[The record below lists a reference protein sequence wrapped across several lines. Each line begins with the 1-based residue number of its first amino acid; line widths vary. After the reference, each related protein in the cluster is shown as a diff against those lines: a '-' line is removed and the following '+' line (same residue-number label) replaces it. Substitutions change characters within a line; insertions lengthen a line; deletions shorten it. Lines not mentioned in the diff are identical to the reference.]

1 MQSHTRIIKVLV
13 SLWFRRSYM
22 HVLQSDTN
30 VGTGTLVLQ
39 GRFAMLK
46 ALMVAVLSAAFIVT
60 ADAKSEKQTGTII
73 KVDDAAKTFICQW
86 GRKDITYKTTD
97 KTVVRAGGK
106 DGTLSDLKEGAR
118 VTILYHTVDKDRV
131 ADRVTVEKR

>member
-1 MQSHTRIIKVLV
+1 
-13 SLWFRRSYM
+13 
-22 HVLQSDTN
+22 
-30 VGTGTLVLQ
+30 
-39 GRFAMLK
+39 MLK

-97 KTVVRAGGK
+97 KTIFRAGGK
-106 DGTLSDLKEGAR
+106 DGTLSDLKEGGR
-118 VTILYHTVDKDRV
+118 VTILYHTVDKERV

>member
-1 MQSHTRIIKVLV
+1 
-13 SLWFRRSYM
+13 
-22 HVLQSDTN
+22 
-30 VGTGTLVLQ
+30 
-39 GRFAMLK
+39 MLK

-73 KVDDAAKTFICQW
+73 MVDQAAKTFICQW

-97 KTVVRAGGK
+97 KTVFKVGGK
-106 DGTLSDLKEGAR
+106 DAALSDLKDGSR
-118 VTILYHTVDKDRV
+118 VTILYRTVDKDRI

>member
-1 MQSHTRIIKVLV
+1 
-13 SLWFRRSYM
+13 
-22 HVLQSDTN
+22 
-30 VGTGTLVLQ
+30 
-39 GRFAMLK
+39 MLK
-46 ALMVAVLSAAFIVT
+46 ALMVAVLSAAFMVT
-60 ADAKSEKQTGTII
+60 AHAKDAKQTGTII

-97 KTVVRAGGK
+97 KTVFRASGK
-106 DGTLSDLKEGAR
+106 DGTLADLKQGVR